1 MTAVPIQSL
10 IFTETEKKYYIS
22 EFDHCTKGD
31 RRAINERVSFTQQ
44 LTGAV
49 AAQIFRKTKLP
60 EQALKDIWDLASEGL
75 PYLMLPNFLAAM
87 RMCSILK
94 QRKELNW
101 SNIQQRKA

>member
-1 MTAVPIQSL
+1 MAAVPIQSL
-10 IFTETEKKYYIS
+10 TFSETEKKYYIS

-31 RRAINERVSFTQQ
+31 RRPINERVRYRQQ
-44 LTGAV
+44 MTGVV

-60 EQALKDIWDLASEGL
+60 EQALKDIWDLSSEGL

-101 SNIQQRKA
+101 ANIQQRKV

>member
-10 IFTETEKKYYIS
+10 IFSETEKKYYIS
-22 EFDHCTKGD
+22 EFEHCTKGD
-31 RRAINERVSFTQQ
+31 RRALSERVTSTQQ

-60 EQALKDIWDLASEGL
+60 EQALKDIWDLSSEGL

-94 QRKELNW
+94 QRKELSW
-101 SNIQQRKA
+101 TNIQQCKA